1 MPFEL
6 FVAIR
11 YLLARRKQVVISI
24 VSLIS
29 MVGVAAGVMALIV
42 ALALNSGFQKEFQER
57 ILSATTH
64 ITLQEIQNR
73 VIQGYDTLADQLGAI
88 ENVVAVSPTVYSQA
102 LLQSDL
108 GRSRGVYMRGIDPG
122 RPQFMGGLLDQITE
136 GDAASF
142 GQKTSVP
149 EMIVGEG
156 LAEALGLLVG
166 DQVRAVGMRGEL
178 APFPIGR
185 TVRTKG
191 FKITAIFKSGLWEFD
206 ANWALI
212 PLREAQAFEGMS
224 DQEVSAL
231 EFQLGDIYQARATAE
246 KLRSRAGKTFT
257 TRTWMELNRPLFS
270 ALQLEKLALFIA
282 IGLIV
287 MVASLTF
294 TTRTWM
300 ELNRPLFSALQLEKL
315 ALFIAIGLI
324 VMVASLN
331 IIITLTMMVME
342 KTGDIAVIAA
352 MGGLPSTILRIFM
365 FQGVII
371 GVVGTCVGAILGCAL
386 VWYLE
391 TYQVIALDKTVYSIS
406 YVPFELRWVD
416 VVVVSV
422 MAVLVSSLATVF
434 PARAASRLN
443 PVEGL
448 RYD

>member
-11 YLLARRKQVVISI
+11 YLLARRKQVVISV

-64 ITLQEIQNR
+64 ITLLQIR
-73 VIQGYDTLADQLGAI
+73 SRAIQGYDTLADQLGAI
-88 ENVVAVSPTVYSQA
+88 ENVAAVSPTVYSQS

-108 GRSRGVYMRGIDPG
+108 GRSQGVYIRGIDPG
-122 RPQFMGGLLDQITE
+122 RPQFMGGLLGQITE

-142 GQKTSVP
+142 GQQSSVP
-149 EMIVGEG
+149 QMMVGED

-166 DQVRAVGMRGEL
+166 DQVVALGMRGEL

-185 TVRTKG
+185 SVRRQR
-191 FKITAIFKSGLWEFD
+191 FKIAAIFKSGLWEFD

-212 PLREAQAFEGMS
+212 PLGEAQLFEGMS

-231 EFQLGDIYQARATAE
+231 EFQLHDIYQADVTAE
-246 KLRSRAGKTFT
+246 EVRSRAGKTFT

-287 MVASLTF
+287 MVASF
-294 TTRTWM
+294 EHHHYPDHDGDGKNRRHCRHCGHGRTSLNHPPHLSIPGSDHRCGWN
-300 ELNRPLFSALQLEKL
+300 LHWGNPGLRSGLVSRDLPGNRPGQECLFHILC
-315 ALFIAIGLI
+315 
-324 VMVASLN
+324 
-331 IIITLTMMVME
+331 TL
-342 KTGDIAVIAA
+342 
-352 MGGLPSTILRIFM
+352 
-365 FQGVII
+365 
-371 GVVGTCVGAILGCAL
+371 
-386 VWYLE
+386 
-391 TYQVIALDKTVYSIS
+391 
-406 YVPFELRWVD
+406 
-416 VVVVSV
+416 
-422 MAVLVSSLATVF
+422 
-434 PARAASRLN
+434 
-443 PVEGL
+443 
-448 RYD
+448 

>member
-64 ITLQEIQNR
+64 ITLQHIQNR
-73 VIQGYDTLADQLGAI
+73 VIQGYDRLADQLGAI

-108 GRSRGVYMRGIDPG
+108 ARSRGVYMRGIDPA
-122 RPQFMGGLLDQITE
+122 RPQFMGGLLDQIIE

-142 GQKTSVP
+142 GQTTSVP

-257 TRTWMELNRPLFS
+257 TRTWMELNS
-270 ALQLEKLALFIA
+270 
-282 IGLIV
+282 
-287 MVASLTF
+287 
-294 TTRTWM
+294 
-300 ELNRPLFSALQLEKL
+300 PLFSALQLEKL

-331 IIITLTMMVME
+331 IVITLTMMVME

-371 GVVGTCVGAILGCAL
+371 GVVGTCVGAIVGCAL

-406 YVPFELRWVD
+406 YVPFELRWMD

>member
-64 ITLQEIQNR
+64 ITLQQIQNR
-73 VIQGYDTLADQLGAI
+73 VIQGYDRLADQLGAI

-142 GQKTSVP
+142 GQTTSVP

-185 TVRTKG
+185 TLRTKG
-191 FKITAIFKSGLWEFD
+191 FRISAIFKSGLWEFD

-257 TRTWMELNRPLFS
+257 TRTWMELNS
-270 ALQLEKLALFIA
+270 
-282 IGLIV
+282 
-287 MVASLTF
+287 
-294 TTRTWM
+294 
-300 ELNRPLFSALQLEKL
+300 PLFSALQLEKL

-331 IIITLTMMVME
+331 IVIILTMMVME

-406 YVPFELRWVD
+406 YVPFELRWID
-416 VVVVSV
+416 VAAVSV

>member
-29 MVGVAAGVMALIV
+29 MVGVAAGVTALIV

-64 ITLQEIQNR
+64 ITLLQ
-73 VIQGYDTLADQLGAI
+73 IQGRAILGYNALADQMAAI
-88 ENVVAVSPTVYSQA
+88 GNVAAVAPTIYSQA

-108 GRSRGVYMRGIDPG
+108 GRSQGVNMRGIDPT

-136 GDAASF
+136 GNAASF
-142 GQKTSVP
+142 GQGTSVP
-149 EMIVGEG
+149 EMIVGED

-166 DQVRAVGMRGEL
+166 DQVRALGMTGEL

-185 TVRTKG
+185 FPRYKK
-191 FKITAIFKSGLWEFD
+191 FKIAAIFKSGLWEFD

-212 PLREAQAFEGMS
+212 PLRDAQVFEGMS

-231 EFQLGDIYQARATAE
+231 EFRLHDIYQADGTAQ
-246 KLRSRAGKTFT
+246 KLRAQAGKTFT

-287 MVASLTF
+287 L
-294 TTRTWM
+294 
-300 ELNRPLFSALQLEKL
+300 
-315 ALFIAIGLI
+315 
-324 VMVASLN
+324 VASLN

-352 MGGLPSTILRIFM
+352 MGGLPSTILRIFL

-371 GVVGTCVGAILGCAL
+371 GVVGTCIGAILGCGL
-386 VWYLE
+386 VWYLDA
-391 TYQVIALDKTVYSIS
+391 YQVIALDKTVYSIS
-406 YVPFELRWVD
+406 YVPFELRRAD
-416 VVVVSV
+416 VVVIMV
-422 MAVLVSSLATVF
+422 MAVLVSSLATVV

-443 PVEGL
+443 PVDGL

>member
-6 FVAIR
+6 FVAVR
-11 YLLARRKQVVISI
+11 YLLARRKQVVISV

-29 MVGVAAGVMALIV
+29 MLGVAAGVMALIV

-64 ITLQEIQNR
+64 ITLLQIQSQA
-73 VIQGYDTLADQLGAI
+73 IQGYDTLADQLGTI
-88 ENVVAVSPTVYSQA
+88 QNVAAVSPTVYSQS

-108 GRSRGVYMRGIDPG
+108 GRSQGVYMRGIDPG
-122 RPQFMGGLLDQITE
+122 RPQFMGGLLGQITE

-142 GQKTSVP
+142 GQPSSVP
-149 EMIVGEG
+149 QMIVGED

-166 DQVRAVGMRGEL
+166 DQVLALGMRGEL

-185 TVRTKG
+185 SVRRHR
-191 FKITAIFKSGLWEFD
+191 FKIAAIFKSGLWEFD

-212 PLREAQAFEGMS
+212 PLGEAQVFEGMS

-231 EFQLGDIYQARATAE
+231 EFRLHDIYQADATAE
-246 KLRSRAGKTFT
+246 EVRSRAGK
-257 TRTWMELNRPLFS
+257 
-270 ALQLEKLALFIA
+270 
-282 IGLIV
+282 
-287 MVASLTF
+287 TF

-352 MGGLPSTILRIFM
+352 MGGLPSTILRIFLL
-365 FQGVII
+365 QGVII
-371 GVVGTCVGAILGCAL
+371 GVVGTCIGAILGCAL

-406 YVPFELRWVD
+406 YVPFELRSTD
-416 VVVVSV
+416 VVVISV
-422 MAVLVSSLATVF
+422 MAVLISSLATIF
-434 PARAASRLN
+434 PALSASRLN

>member
-11 YLLARRKQVVISI
+11 YLLARRKQVVISV

-29 MVGVAAGVMALIV
+29 IVGVAAGVMALIV
-42 ALALNSGFQKEFQER
+42 SLALNSGFQREFQER

-64 ITLQEIQNR
+64 ITLLPVQNR
-73 VIQGYDTLADQLGAI
+73 AIDEYGPLADRLGRI
-88 ENVVAVSPTVYSQA
+88 DNVVAVAPTVYSQA

-108 GRSRGVYMRGIDPG
+108 GRSQGVYLRGIDPD
-122 RPQFMGGLLDQITE
+122 RPQFMGGLLDQIVE

-142 GQKTSVP
+142 GQGNRVP

-156 LAEALGLLVG
+156 LARALGLLVG
-166 DQVRAVGMRGEL
+166 DQVQALGLKGEL
-178 APFPIGR
+178 APFGIGR
-185 TVRTKG
+185 SIRNKRFRVG
-191 FKITAIFKSGLWEFD
+191 AIFKSGLWEFD
-206 ANWALI
+206 ANWGLI
-212 PLREAQAFEGMS
+212 SLPQAQLFEGMS
-224 DQEVSAL
+224 PREVSAL
-231 EFQLGDIYQARATAE
+231 EFRLADIYEADVTARE
-246 KLRSRAGKTFT
+246 LRGLAGPTFA

-270 ALQLEKLALFIA
+270 ALK
-282 IGLIV
+282 
-287 MVASLTF
+287 
-294 TTRTWM
+294 
-300 ELNRPLFSALQLEKL
+300 LEKL

-342 KTGDIAVIAA
+342 KTSDIAVIAA

-365 FQGVII
+365 FQGMMI
-371 GVVGTCVGAILGCAL
+371 GALGTLIGSGLGSAL

-406 YVPFELRWVD
+406 SVPFELRWTD
-416 VVVVSV
+416 VAIVSV
-422 MAVLVSSLATVF
+422 TAVAVSSLATIF
-434 PARAASRLN
+434 PARAASRLK

-448 RYD
+448 RHD

>member
-64 ITLQEIQNR
+64 ITLLHIQNR
-73 VIQGYDTLADQLGAI
+73 AIQGYDTVADQLGAI
-88 ENVVAVSPTVYSQA
+88 ENVSTVSPTVYSQA

-122 RPQFMGGLLDQITE
+122 RPQFMGGLLDKITE

-149 EMIVGEG
+149 EMIVGED

-178 APFPIGR
+178 APPPILR
-185 TVRTKG
+185 TVRTRG

-287 MVASLTF
+287 MVASL
-294 TTRTWM
+294 
-300 ELNRPLFSALQLEKL
+300 N
-315 ALFIAIGLI
+315 I
-324 VMVASLN
+324 V
-331 IIITLTMMVME
+331 ITLTMMVME

-406 YVPFELRWVD
+406 YVPFELRWID

-422 MAVLVSSLATVF
+422 MAVLVSSLATVL

>member
-42 ALALNSGFQKEFQER
+42 ALALNSGFQKEFRER

-64 ITLQEIQNR
+64 ITLQQIQNR
-73 VIQGYDTLADQLGAI
+73 VIQGYDRLADQLGAI

-142 GQKTSVP
+142 GQTTSVP

-185 TVRTKG
+185 TLRTKG
-191 FKITAIFKSGLWEFD
+191 FRISAIFKSGLWEFD

-257 TRTWMELNRPLFS
+257 TRTWMELNS
-270 ALQLEKLALFIA
+270 
-282 IGLIV
+282 
-287 MVASLTF
+287 
-294 TTRTWM
+294 
-300 ELNRPLFSALQLEKL
+300 PLFSALQLEKL

-331 IIITLTMMVME
+331 IVITLTMMVME

-406 YVPFELRWVD
+406 YVPFELRWID
-416 VVVVSV
+416 VAAVSV

>member
-64 ITLQEIQNR
+64 ITLQQIQNR
-73 VIQGYDTLADQLGAI
+73 VIQGYDRLADQLGAI

-142 GQKTSVP
+142 GQTTSVP

-185 TVRTKG
+185 TLRTKG
-191 FKITAIFKSGLWEFD
+191 FRISAIFKSGLWEFD

-257 TRTWMELNRPLFS
+257 TRTWMELNS
-270 ALQLEKLALFIA
+270 
-282 IGLIV
+282 
-287 MVASLTF
+287 
-294 TTRTWM
+294 
-300 ELNRPLFSALQLEKL
+300 PLFSALQLEKL

-331 IIITLTMMVME
+331 IVITLTMMVME

-406 YVPFELRWVD
+406 YVPFELRWID
-416 VVVVSV
+416 VAAVSV

>member
-11 YLLARRKQVVISI
+11 YLLARRKQVVISM

-64 ITLQEIQNR
+64 ITLLHIQNR
-73 VIQGYDTLADQLGAI
+73 VIQGYDMLADELGAI
-88 ENVVAVSPTVYSQA
+88 ENVATVSPTVYSQA

-136 GDAASF
+136 GDVASF

-149 EMIVGEG
+149 EMIVGED
-156 LAEALGLLVG
+156 LAAALGLLVG
-166 DQVRAVGMRGEL
+166 DQVRAVGLRGEL
-178 APFPIGR
+178 APPPILR

-231 EFQLGDIYQARATAE
+231 EFQLHDIYQADATAE

-287 MVASLTF
+287 MVASL
-294 TTRTWM
+294 
-300 ELNRPLFSALQLEKL
+300 
-315 ALFIAIGLI
+315 
-324 VMVASLN
+324 N
-331 IIITLTMMVME
+331 IIITLTMTVME

-352 MGGLPSTILRIFM
+352 MGGLPSTILRIFL

-371 GVVGTCVGAILGCAL
+371 GVVGTCIGTILGCAL

-391 TYQVIALDKTVYSIS
+391 TYQVITLDKTVYSIS
-406 YVPFELRWVD
+406 YVPFELRWTD

-422 MAVLVSSLATVF
+422 MAVVVSSLATVF
-434 PARAASRLN
+434 PARAASRLK

>member
-64 ITLQEIQNR
+64 ITLQHIQNR
-73 VIQGYDTLADQLGAI
+73 VIQGYDRLADQLGAI

-108 GRSRGVYMRGIDPG
+108 GRSRGVYMRGIDPA

-142 GQKTSVP
+142 GQTTSVP

-257 TRTWMELNRPLFS
+257 TRTWMELNSPLF
-270 ALQLEKLALFIA
+270 A
-282 IGLIV
+282 
-287 MVASLTF
+287 
-294 TTRTWM
+294 
-300 ELNRPLFSALQLEKL
+300 ALQLEKL

-331 IIITLTMMVME
+331 IVITLTMMVME

-371 GVVGTCVGAILGCAL
+371 GVVGTCAGAILGCAL

-406 YVPFELRWVD
+406 YVPFELRWMD

>member
-64 ITLQEIQNR
+64 ITLQQIQNR
-73 VIQGYDTLADQLGAI
+73 VIQGYDRLADQLGAI

-136 GDAASF
+136 GDVASF
-142 GQKTSVP
+142 GQTTSVP

-185 TVRTKG
+185 TLRTKG
-191 FKITAIFKSGLWEFD
+191 FRITAIFKSGLWEFD

-231 EFQLGDIYQARATAE
+231 EFQLGDIYQARETAE

-257 TRTWMELNRPLFS
+257 TRTWMELNS
-270 ALQLEKLALFIA
+270 
-282 IGLIV
+282 
-287 MVASLTF
+287 
-294 TTRTWM
+294 
-300 ELNRPLFSALQLEKL
+300 PLFSALQLEKL

-331 IIITLTMMVME
+331 IVITLTMMVME

-391 TYQVIALDKTVYSIS
+391 NYQVIALDKTVYSIS
-406 YVPFELRWVD
+406 YVPFELRWID

>member
-1 MPFEL
+1 MPFEF

-11 YLLARRKQVVISI
+11 YLLARRKQVVISV

-29 MVGVAAGVMALIV
+29 MAGVAAGVMALIV
-42 ALALNSGFQKEFQER
+42 ALSMNSGFQKEFQER

-64 ITLQEIQNR
+64 ITLLQIQSRAIQE
-73 VIQGYDTLADQLGAI
+73 YDALADQLGAI
-88 ENVVAVSPTVYSQA
+88 ENVAAVSPAVYSQA

-108 GRSRGVYMRGIDPG
+108 GRTQGVYLRGIDPG
-122 RPQFMGGLLDQITE
+122 RPQFVGGLLDQITE

-142 GQKTSVP
+142 GQRAAVP
-149 EMIVGEG
+149 AMIVGED

-166 DQVRAVGMRGEL
+166 DQVQALGMKGEL

-185 TVRTKG
+185 SLRMKT
-191 FKITAIFKSGLWEFD
+191 FKIVAIFKSGLWEFD

-212 PLREAQAFEGMS
+212 PLGVAQVFEGMS

-231 EFQLGDIYQARATAE
+231 EFRLHDIYQADLTAQE
-246 KLRSRAGKTFT
+246 VRSLAGKTFT

-270 ALQLEKLALFIA
+270 ALELEK
-282 IGLIV
+282 
-287 MVASLTF
+287 
-294 TTRTWM
+294 R
-300 ELNRPLFSALQLEKL
+300 

-342 KTGDIAVIAA
+342 KTGDIAIIAA
-352 MGGLPSTILRIFM
+352 MGGLPSTIRRIFM
-365 FQGVII
+365 FQGVVI
-371 GVVGTCVGAILGCAL
+371 GVVGTCIGAALGCAL

-406 YVPFELRWVD
+406 HVPFELRRTD
-416 VVVVSV
+416 VAVISV
-422 MAVLVSSLATVF
+422 MAVLISSLATIF

-448 RYD
+448 RHD

>member
-224 DQEVSAL
+224 AQEVSAL

-246 KLRSRAGKTFT
+246 KLRSRAGK
-257 TRTWMELNRPLFS
+257 
-270 ALQLEKLALFIA
+270 
-282 IGLIV
+282 
-287 MVASLTF
+287 TF

>member
-64 ITLQEIQNR
+64 ITLQQIQNR
-73 VIQGYDTLADQLGAI
+73 VIQGYDRLADQLGAI

-142 GQKTSVP
+142 GQTTSVP

-287 MVASLTF
+287 MVASL
-294 TTRTWM
+294 
-300 ELNRPLFSALQLEKL
+300 N
-315 ALFIAIGLI
+315 I
-324 VMVASLN
+324 V
-331 IIITLTMMVME
+331 ITLTMMVME

-406 YVPFELRWVD
+406 YVPFELRWID

>member
-64 ITLQEIQNR
+64 ITLQQIQNR
-73 VIQGYDTLADQLGAI
+73 VIQGYDRLADQLGAI

-149 EMIVGEG
+149 EMIVGED

-178 APFPIGR
+178 APPPILR
-185 TVRTKG
+185 TVRTRG

-206 ANWALI
+206 ANWVLV

-231 EFQLGDIYQARATAE
+231 EFQLVDIYQADATAE

-287 MVASLTF
+287 MVASL
-294 TTRTWM
+294 
-300 ELNRPLFSALQLEKL
+300 N
-315 ALFIAIGLI
+315 I
-324 VMVASLN
+324 V
-331 IIITLTMMVME
+331 ITLTMMVME

-406 YVPFELRWVD
+406 YVPFELRWID
-416 VVVVSV
+416 VAAVSV

>member
-11 YLLARRKQVVISI
+11 YLLARRKQVVLSI
-24 VSLIS
+24 VSLLS
-29 MVGVAAGVMALIV
+29 MVGVAAGVTALIV

-57 ILSATTH
+57 ILSATAH
-64 ITLQEIQNR
+64 VTLRQIQGQA
-73 VIQGYDTLADQLGAI
+73 IQGYDTLADRMGAI
-88 ENVVAVSPTVYSQA
+88 ENVASVSPTVYCQA

-108 GRSRGVYMRGIDPG
+108 GRSQGIYMRGVDPG
-122 RPQFMGGLLDQITE
+122 RPQFMGGLLEQITE

-142 GQKTSVP
+142 GQKTQVP
-149 EMIVGEG
+149 EMIVGED
-156 LAEALGLLVG
+156 LAESLGLLVG
-166 DQVRAVGMRGEL
+166 DQVRALGMRGEL
-178 APFPIGR
+178 APFLIGR
-185 TVRTKG
+185 FPRYKR
-191 FKITAIFKSGLWEFD
+191 FKIAAIFKSGLWEFD

-212 PLREAQAFEGMS
+212 PLRQAQVFEGMS

-231 EFQLGDIYQARATAE
+231 EFRLHDLYQADATAQE
-246 KLRSRAGKTFT
+246 LRSRAGK
-257 TRTWMELNRPLFS
+257 
-270 ALQLEKLALFIA
+270 
-282 IGLIV
+282 
-287 MVASLTF
+287 TF

-371 GVVGTCVGAILGCAL
+371 GVIGTCIGAILGCAL

-406 YVPFELRWVD
+406 YVPFELRWAD
-416 VVVVSV
+416 VVVVLV
-422 MAVLVSSLATVF
+422 MAVLVSSLATVV

>member
-11 YLLARRKQVVISI
+11 YLLARRKQVVIPI

-64 ITLQEIQNR
+64 ITLQQIQNR
-73 VIQGYDTLADQLGAI
+73 VIQGYDRLADQLGAI

-136 GDAASF
+136 GDVASF
-142 GQKTSVP
+142 GQTTSVP

-185 TVRTKG
+185 TLRTKG
-191 FKITAIFKSGLWEFD
+191 FRITAIFKSGLWEFD

-231 EFQLGDIYQARATAE
+231 EFQLGDIYQARETAE

-257 TRTWMELNRPLFS
+257 TRTWMELNS
-270 ALQLEKLALFIA
+270 
-282 IGLIV
+282 
-287 MVASLTF
+287 
-294 TTRTWM
+294 
-300 ELNRPLFSALQLEKL
+300 PLFSALQLEKL

-331 IIITLTMMVME
+331 IVITLTMMVME

-391 TYQVIALDKTVYSIS
+391 NYQVIALDKTVYSIS
-406 YVPFELRWVD
+406 YVPFELRWID

>member
-64 ITLQEIQNR
+64 ITLQQIQNR
-73 VIQGYDTLADQLGAI
+73 VIQGYDRLADQLGAI

-142 GQKTSVP
+142 GQTTSVP

-287 MVASLTF
+287 MVASL
-294 TTRTWM
+294 
-300 ELNRPLFSALQLEKL
+300 N
-315 ALFIAIGLI
+315 I
-324 VMVASLN
+324 V
-331 IIITLTMMVME
+331 ITLTMMVME

-406 YVPFELRWVD
+406 YVPFELRWID
-416 VVVVSV
+416 GVVVSV

>member
-29 MVGVAAGVMALIV
+29 VVGVAAGVMALIV

-64 ITLQEIQNR
+64 ITLLQIQNR

-88 ENVVAVSPTVYSQA
+88 ENVATVSPTVYSQA

-149 EMIVGEG
+149 EMIVGED
-156 LAEALGLLVG
+156 LAETLGLLVG

-178 APFPIGR
+178 APPPILR

-191 FKITAIFKSGLWEFD
+191 FKISAIFKSGLWEFD

-231 EFQLGDIYQARATAE
+231 EFQLRDIYQADATAE

-287 MVASLTF
+287 MVASL
-294 TTRTWM
+294 
-300 ELNRPLFSALQLEKL
+300 
-315 ALFIAIGLI
+315 
-324 VMVASLN
+324 N
-331 IIITLTMMVME
+331 IITTLTMMVME

-352 MGGLPSTILRIFM
+352 MGGLPSTVLRIFM

-406 YVPFELRWVD
+406 YVPFELRWID